1 MFNDDPKE
9 YLIAFKDFLLAQQA
23 ENGDPAAAA
32 LIAEIEREL
41 LKRVSALAVKNRE
54 AGQLETL

>member
-23 ENGDPAAAA
+23 ENRDPAAAA